1 MADGSIK
8 IGVDI
13 DEKGFGKELKG
24 LETQAKGMASN
35 ISNALSK
42 AFKGFSVAIASVG
55 TALGGLGLAVAKVG
69 KDFEAQM
76 SKVEAISGSTAEEM
90 ERLEAKAKELG
101 ATTQFSATEAGQAL
115 EYMALAGF
123 KTEDMLDSLP
133 GLMDLAA
140 ASGEDLA
147 LVSSI
152 LTGGLSAFGL
162 SAKEAGRFADV
173 LASASSNS
181 NTNVAMLGESFKYVA
196 PLAGALGFSIED
208 TATALGLMA
217 NANIQASQAGT
228 SLRAILSNLTSTSK
242 PVVAVLNELGV
253 TTTTVSGEVLP
264 LNNILQQL
272 RESFS
277 GLSEAQQAQ
286 YAKTLAGAD
295 GMSGLLAIVN
305 ASEADF
311 NKLSGAINNS
321 AGTAGEMAKIMNDN
335 LEGAI
340 KDFKSA
346 VEGLALTIYNE
357 IKEPLKETVQT
368 ITEFVRGL
376 QTAYEEGGLQA
387 LLIEFKEKILE
398 LFPVLQPVV
407 ILAEMLGNAIKFLG
421 ENMDVVLP
429 IVSALVGA
437 MIAYKASMLIASV
450 INGVVNAINFFKT
463 AVEGATIAQKLL
475 NLAMSANPFILVAT
489 VIGTLVGAIVTL
501 WKTNKNFRDAIL
513 GYWQT
518 IIQVFQNA
526 KNNIS
531 GLINVGIEVITNF
544 IKGMFDSIPRIV
556 EVTFNIIKVL
566 INTFIKLSIRLLA
579 VGVKFIAQ
587 LIVGLVK
594 AIPTLLK
601 SVLEIG
607 KSIVKGIWNGI
618 KSGTKGLINNIKSWA
633 IMIKNEIQKA
643 FTGKGGAEVI
653 PPAEDLFALA
663 KERFSGELL
672 TKDLFEDL
680 DLEEAFEDIAS
691 DDILKSMADSMSE
704 SSLELG
710 TGITENL
717 KSSSGAIKATSG
729 EIGEEIIEE
738 AVESVEEK
746 APELVEALASPYEI
760 VEGMLS
766 SGKNPFTNAIVSSLE
781 DTVKQAKEEATSFQ
795 EIGDIITKSMSEGIK
810 TNKDEILNASSK
822 QLDDLLNQNLNQIE
836 KNGKKLIEAEKQR
849 VEKEYQQ
856 LKKTSKEKADVYK
869 ASAENQIKAYTESI
883 NAEVDSQKDAL
894 KNTADE
900 LTEVFKKSIEQNAD
914 AMDSLISGR
923 IGDLAKEYQSKFD
936 EIISQQEKLA
946 STLAGGNLFGFE
958 KDDEDKTKVIIEDI
972 DETINKLEEYDKA
985 ITALKEK
992 NISDAILGEL
1002 SKYDT
1007 DEALQITGE
1016 LLKMSDQEFDQLNK
1030 KWQQKQ
1036 ELAKQVASN
1045 FYKEQLDTLQ
1055 TEFNQK
1061 LTDTINKLPEELEN
1075 IGVMTIEGFAEGI
1088 NSKKDNILKETEQ
1101 FASQVITTMQKALDI
1116 HSPSKKTKWLGEML
1130 DKGLSVGIKKG
1141 EKGIIRTIDKMNFL
1155 DAFNKKMPQ
1164 LQASIN
1170 AVNRGM
1176 IPVSSARTINTNST
1190 KNITNNQGDFVLR
1203 IDNFNAKNKVDIETL
1218 LTEASFYQKQR
1229 DNAIGVVT

>member
-1 MADGSIK
+1 
-8 IGVDI
+8 
-13 DEKGFGKELKG
+13 
-24 LETQAKGMASN
+24 
-35 ISNALSK
+35 
-42 AFKGFSVAIASVG
+42 
-55 TALGGLGLAVAKVG
+55 
-69 KDFEAQM
+69 
-76 SKVEAISGSTAEEM
+76 
-90 ERLEAKAKELG
+90 
-101 ATTQFSATEAGQAL
+101 
-115 EYMALAGF
+115 
-123 KTEDMLDSLP
+123 
-133 GLMDLAA
+133 
-140 ASGEDLA
+140 
-147 LVSSI
+147 
-152 LTGGLSAFGL
+152 
-162 SAKEAGRFADV
+162 
-173 LASASSNS
+173 
-181 NTNVAMLGESFKYVA
+181 
-196 PLAGALGFSIED
+196 
-208 TATALGLMA
+208 MA

-228 SLRAILSNLTSTSK
+228 ALRTILSNLTSEAK
-242 PVVAVLNELGV
+242 PVVSTLQALGV
-253 TTTTVSGEVLP
+253 TTSTATGEMLP
-264 LNNILQQL
+264 LNDILVQL
-272 RESFS
+272 RGSFS
-277 GLSEAQQAQ
+277 KLSEVQQAQ
-286 YAKTLAGAD
+286 YAKTLAGQE

-321 AGTAGEMAKIMNDN
+321 TGSASKMAETMNDN

-340 KDFKSA
+340 KGFKSA
-346 VEGLALTIYNE
+346 VEGLSLTIYNE

-368 ITEFVRGL
+368 ITEFIREL
-376 QTAYEEGGLQA
+376 QTAYEEGGLEA
-387 LLIEFKEKILE
+387 LLTEFKNKLLE
-398 LFPVLQPVV
+398 LVPALQPVAM
-407 ILAEMLGNAIKFLG
+407 LAETLGDAIKFLG
-421 ENMDVVLP
+421 EHMDAVIP
-429 IVSALVGA
+429 IVMALVGA
-437 MIAYKASMLIASV
+437 MIAYKTSMLITGI
-450 INGVVNAINFFKT
+450 INGVVNVMNFFKS

-475 NLAMSANPFILVAT
+475 NLAMSANPFILVVT
-489 VIGTLVGAIVTL
+489 VIGALVGAIVAL
-501 WKTNKNFRDAIL
+501 WKTNKKFRDAVL
-513 GYWQT
+513 KYWKAIT
-518 IIQVFQNA
+518 QVFQNA
-526 KNNIS
+526 KDNL
-531 GLINVGIEVITNF
+531 GELIKVGIEVITNF
-544 IKGMFDSIPRIV
+544 IKGMFESIPKVI
-556 EVTFNIIKVL
+556 EVVLNIIKVI
-566 INTFIKLSIRLLA
+566 INTFLKLSIKLIA

-633 IMIKNEIQKA
+633 STIKNEIQKA
-643 FTGKGGAEVI
+643 FSGKGGAEVI

-663 KERFSGELL
+663 KDRFSGELL
-672 TKDLFEDL
+672 TKKLFGDL
-680 DLEEAFEDIAS
+680 DLNLDDIFEDTGL
-691 DDILKSMADSMSE
+691 DDISKSLEESMSE
-704 SSLELG
+704 SSLSLG
-710 TGITENL
+710 DGISENL
-717 KSSSGAIKATSG
+717 KSSSGKIKDTAE

-738 AVESVEEK
+738 AVEAVEEET
-746 APELVEALASPYEI
+746 PELVEALASPYEI
-760 VEGMLS
+760 VEEMLS
-766 SGKNPFTNAIVSSLE
+766 SGRNPFTDAIVSSLE

-822 QLDDLLNQNLNQIE
+822 QLEDLLNQNISQIE
-836 KNGKKLIEAEKQR
+836 KNGKKLIEAEKER

-856 LKKTSKEKADVYK
+856 IKKTSKEKANIYK
-869 ASAENQIKAYTESI
+869 ASAEKQIKTYTESI

-914 AMDSLISGR
+914 DMDSLISGR
-923 IGDLAKEYQSKFD
+923 IGDLAKDYQSKFD
-936 EIISQQEKLA
+936 DIISQQNKLA
-946 STLAGGNLFGFE
+946 SSLAGGDLFGFE
-958 KDDEDKTKVIIEDI
+958 KEDEDKTKVVIEDI
-972 DETINKLEEYDKA
+972 DKTIQKLEEYDQA
-985 ITALKEK
+985 IAKLKDK
-992 NISDAILGEL
+992 GISDAILGQL
-1002 SKYDT
+1002 SQYDT
-1007 DEALQITGE
+1007 DEALQITQE
-1016 LLKMSDQEFDQLNK
+1016 LLKMSDQEFTKLNE

-1036 ELAKQVASN
+1036 DLAKQVATN

-1061 LTDTINKLPEELEN
+1061 LTDTVNKLPEELEN
-1075 IGVMTIEGFAEGI
+1075 IGVMAMQGFADGI
-1088 NSKKDNILKETEQ
+1088 NSKKDNVLKETEE

-1176 IPVSSARTINTNST
+1176 IPTASARTMNTSST